1 MRRSNHDQIW
11 GPEILNRRRSDR
23 RESLSRQAW
32 PVVVEESADG
42 NDVRNIFRGPQV
54 GGEERMKI
62 EFHWWLDALL
72 RDFNVR
78 LDEIQREAVLKFRHL
93 ARSTGQY
100 TRTDRA
106 TK

>member
-1 MRRSNHDQIW
+1 M
-11 GPEILNRRRSDR
+11 
-23 RESLSRQAW
+23 
-32 PVVVEESADG
+32 
-42 NDVRNIFRGPQV
+42 